1 MKGGFCMEEVIQREK
16 ELVYRLAFSQCHQK
30 DQADDIFQN
39 VMYRYMKRK
48 PVFESLEHEKAWFIR
63 VTLNC
68 SKTSLK
74 SFWHNKI
81 DEIDE
86 QTYIFEKQEIDLT
99 PYLNKLSKKYNVVLY
114 LFYYEGYST
123 KEMAEL
129 LHIKENNVR
138 VLLNRARNQLRKEIE
153 ADENKSFKNYYD
165 EIQVDENLL
174 QQIPI
179 KKHHYYKPILII
191 SCVVLLFVLGIQN
204 KETKDTFEILAYNQT
219 YNSITTQA
227 TPMDY
232 YLIHDQVNIM
242 DKVQLKKKY
251 EEKYF
256 SKKTDFKQSQLDL
269 KNYDGKYYL
278 DGYLTTSYFT
288 VDVQSDEIESIRI
301 VQGGNPLEIHLGGKV
316 YQSDTT
322 ISYDLY
328 KKYYH
333 TKKGLKVIWKP
344 EDYLFN
350 SKIKDISDNFRI
362 EVNYKSKASKLF
374 EIELSFNQKGQMFVQ
389 KRKAKRTEI
398 NTELKQSKHKYLRFS
413 TLSESETI
421 KELKELLPQEVIDEL
436 MKNGYVYEDKKENYF
451 NFSNDKDEPTL
462 RLDVSY
468 DKNNKI
474 IQYVSKEYGFTD
486 SITSTLE
493 KDPIEIIKHAQDIL
507 MNQQL
512 PLTEVI
518 LPSHYSG
525 GNYKAY
531 IDDSYQYVIQ
541 TDINMLVRIEKR
553 EENDIVEKEVTSNIY
568 SYDDITSAI
577 NTVINYFNENFKGC
591 TLKEIYYAGDNE
603 NYFKEILQQYGADEA
618 IVLTSTFDVDGSGGD
633 GSLNPNSTYKDWIW
647 LLVRNKQG
655 EWKHVDHGY

>member
-1 MKGGFCMEEVIQREK
+1 M
-16 ELVYRLAFSQCHQK
+16 
-30 DQADDIFQN
+30 
-39 VMYRYMKRK
+39 
-48 PVFESLEHEKAWFIR
+48 
-63 VTLNC
+63 
-68 SKTSLK
+68 
-74 SFWHNKI
+74 
-81 DEIDE
+81 
-86 QTYIFEKQEIDLT
+86 
-99 PYLNKLSKKYNVVLY
+99 
-114 LFYYEGYST
+114 
-123 KEMAEL
+123 
-129 LHIKENNVR
+129 
-138 VLLNRARNQLRKEIE
+138 
-153 ADENKSFKNYYD
+153 
-165 EIQVDENLL
+165 
-174 QQIPI
+174 
-179 KKHHYYKPILII
+179 
-191 SCVVLLFVLGIQN
+191 
-204 KETKDTFEILAYNQT
+204 
-219 YNSITTQA
+219 
-227 TPMDY
+227 
-232 YLIHDQVNIM
+232 
-242 DKVQLKKKY
+242 
-251 EEKYF
+251 
-256 SKKTDFKQSQLDL
+256 
-269 KNYDGKYYL
+269 
-278 DGYLTTSYFT
+278 
-288 VDVQSDEIESIRI
+288 
-301 VQGGNPLEIHLGGKV
+301 
-316 YQSDTT
+316 
-322 ISYDLY
+322 
-328 KKYYH
+328 
-333 TKKGLKVIWKP
+333 
-344 EDYLFN
+344 
-350 SKIKDISDNFRI
+350 
-362 EVNYKSKASKLF
+362 NYKSKASKLF

-577 NTVINYFNENFKGC
+577 NTVINYLMKI
-591 TLKEIYYAGDNE
+591 LKA
-603 NYFKEILQQYGADEA
+603 
-618 IVLTSTFDVDGSGGD
+618 V
-633 GSLNPNSTYKDWIW
+633 
-647 LLVRNKQG
+647 
-655 EWKHVDHGY
+655 H

>member
-1 MKGGFCMEEVIQREK
+1 M
-16 ELVYRLAFSQCHQK
+16 
-30 DQADDIFQN
+30 
-39 VMYRYMKRK
+39 
-48 PVFESLEHEKAWFIR
+48 
-63 VTLNC
+63 
-68 SKTSLK
+68 
-74 SFWHNKI
+74 
-81 DEIDE
+81 
-86 QTYIFEKQEIDLT
+86 
-99 PYLNKLSKKYNVVLY
+99 
-114 LFYYEGYST
+114 
-123 KEMAEL
+123 
-129 LHIKENNVR
+129 
-138 VLLNRARNQLRKEIE
+138 
-153 ADENKSFKNYYD
+153 
-165 EIQVDENLL
+165 
-174 QQIPI
+174 
-179 KKHHYYKPILII
+179 
-191 SCVVLLFVLGIQN
+191 
-204 KETKDTFEILAYNQT
+204 
-219 YNSITTQA
+219 
-227 TPMDY
+227 
-232 YLIHDQVNIM
+232 
-242 DKVQLKKKY
+242 
-251 EEKYF
+251 
-256 SKKTDFKQSQLDL
+256 
-269 KNYDGKYYL
+269 
-278 DGYLTTSYFT
+278 
-288 VDVQSDEIESIRI
+288 
-301 VQGGNPLEIHLGGKV
+301 EIHLGGKV

-344 EDYLFN
+344 EDYFFN

-577 NTVINYFNENFKGC
+577 NTVIDYFNENFKGC

>member
-1 MKGGFCMEEVIQREK
+1 MEEVIQREK

-577 NTVINYFNENFKGC
+577 NTVIDYFNENFKGC